1 MAFVCSERCEAFVCS
16 ERCVLFLF
24 RAMFYACSLQ
34 RFQPQ
39 ASDSGI
45 LRMIRY
51 VAGCYTSYSVMLYGN
66 VTFKASSSAI
76 YWLSFGVHI
85 LGCHCMPRATG
96 LVELIPVE
104 TESEH

>member
-1 MAFVCSERCEAFVCS
+1 
-16 ERCVLFLF
+16 
-24 RAMFYACSLQ
+24 
-34 RFQPQ
+34 
-39 ASDSGI
+39 
-45 LRMIRY
+45 MIRY